1 MLKELQIKN
10 FALIDDISVKFG
22 KGLNILSGETGAGK
36 TLIIEAINLLL
47 GERADNELIREGSEK
62 LIVQGYFDLTKSE
75 KSIQFL
81 KSENLIEDEA
91 GLDDIAITREV
102 SSQGKNRSFINGIFT
117 QVSVLKNLG
126 NCFIDLHG
134 QHDHQSLLEPDTHI
148 DILDSF
154 GKSRIYEIKKS
165 YEEKYLNFIHA
176 AKDLEKLKKLQAEKE
191 LRLEE
196 LKFRKN
202 EIEKL
207 NLDENEEENLETEK
221 NILKNYEKIYNACA
235 DSTAV
240 LNGNENIVN
249 SLTDNLAILHKDIS
263 DLAMIDKYFEK
274 FLPELSSYKIFIAD
288 LNDYL
293 KNYMNNMEFSAS
305 RLDFIQEKLFKIGEI
320 KRKYNMELS
329 QIKSYAKKI
338 QDEILSYE
346 GLDFEIEELY
356 KKIKIFKSELEV
368 NAIALSLKRDEVIDV
383 LKKDVKIELGD
394 LNFKTAEFEIR
405 KDYITADN
413 SAFKLEINGKD
424 VKASKNG
431 VDDIEF
437 LLSFNPG
444 ESVKPLRKIASGGEI
459 SRIMLALKTI
469 VSGIDNIIT
478 MIFDEIDTGIGGATA
493 IVVGKKLYGI
503 SRRCQVICITHLPQI
518 AAFADDHFFIDKT
531 FEKERTKI
539 MINRLSHD
547 KKIKEIARMLSGLE
561 DSDIS
566 LKHAVE
572 LLEEAKRV
580 KNSENK
586 GLMSLQEL

>member
-10 FALIDDISVKFG
+10 FALIDDISVRFG

-81 KSENLIEDEA
+81 KSENLVAENE
-91 GLDDIAITREV
+91 GFEDIAITREV
-102 SSQGKNRSFINGIFT
+102 SSQGKNRAFINGIFT

-126 NCFIDLHG
+126 KCFIDLHG
-134 QHDHQSLLEPDTHI
+134 QHDHQSLLEPETHI

-154 GKSRIYEIKKS
+154 GKSVIFDIKKA
-165 YEEKYLNFIHA
+165 YEDKYLNFIQS
-176 AKDLEKLKKLQAEKE
+176 AKDLEKLKKLQTEKE

-196 LKFRKN
+196 LKFRQN

-207 NLDENEEENLETEK
+207 NLGENEEENLENEK
-221 NILKNYEKIYNACA
+221 NILKNYEKIYNALS
-235 DSTAV
+235 DSTAI
-240 LNGNENIVN
+240 LNGNENVAN

-263 DLAMIDKYFEK
+263 DLALIDKYFEK
-274 FLPELSSYKIFIAD
+274 FLPELSSYKIFIND

-293 KNYMNNMEFSAS
+293 KNYINNMEFSAS
-305 RLDFIQEKLFKIGEI
+305 RLDFIQERLFKLGEI

-329 QIKSYAKKI
+329 QIKTYAKKI

-346 GLDFEIEELY
+346 GLDFEIEELF
-356 KKIKIFKSELEV
+356 KKTGLLKSDLED
-368 NAIALSLKRDEVIDV
+368 NAKDLSEKRDETIKV
-383 LKKDVKIELGD
+383 LKKDVKNELED
-394 LNFKTAEFEIR
+394 LYFKTAKFEIK
-405 KDYITADN
+405 KDFIAADN
-413 SAFKLEINGKD
+413 SALNLEVNGKY
-424 VKASKNG
+424 VKATKKG
-431 VDDIEF
+431 IDDVEF

-469 VSGIDNIIT
+469 ISGIDNIIT
-478 MIFDEIDTGIGGATA
+478 MIFDEIDTGIGGSTA
-493 IVVGKKLYGI
+493 IVVGKKLYSI
-503 SRRCQVICITHLPQI
+503 SGRCQVICITHLPQI

-531 FEKERTKI
+531 VEKGRTKI
-539 MINRLSHD
+539 MINRLPD
-547 KKIKEIARMLSGLE
+547 DRVIKEIARMLSGLAE
-561 DSDIS
+561 SDIS
-566 LKHAVE
+566 FKHAVE
-572 LLEEAKRV
+572 LLEEATRIK
-580 KNSENK
+580 KFENK
-586 GLMSLQEL
+586 G

>member
-102 SSQGKNRSFINGIFT
+102 SSQGKNRAFINGIFT

-126 NCFIDLHG
+126 KCFIDLHG

-154 GKSRIYEIKKS
+154 GKSEIFEIKKA
-165 YEEKYLNFIHA
+165 YEEKYLNFIQA
-176 AKDLEKLKKLQAEKE
+176 TGNLEKLKKLQTEKE

-221 NILKNYEKIYNACA
+221 NILKNYEKIYNVCT

-263 DLAMIDKYFEK
+263 DLALLDKYFEK
-274 FLPELSSYKIFIAD
+274 FLPELSSYKIFITD

-293 KNYMNNMEFSAS
+293 KNYINNMEFSAS

-356 KKIKIFKSELEV
+356 KKTKIFKNELEV
-368 NAIALSLKRDEVIDV
+368 SALALSVKRDEAIEV

-405 KDYITADN
+405 KDYIAADN

-431 VDDIEF
+431 IDDIEF

-459 SRIMLALKTI
+459 SRIMLALKAI

-478 MIFDEIDTGIGGATA
+478 MIFDEIDTGIGGGTA
-493 IVVGKKLYGI
+493 IIVGKKLYSI
-503 SRRCQVICITHLPQI
+503 SGRCQVICITHLPQI
-518 AAFADDHFFIDKT
+518 AVFADDHFFIDKT
-531 FEKERTKI
+531 VEKERTKI

-547 KKIKEIARMLSGLE
+547 KEVKEIARMLSGLE
-561 DSDIS
+561 DSDVS

-572 LLEEAKRV
+572 LHEEANRI
-580 KNSENK
+580 KNNENK

>member
-81 KSENLIEDEA
+81 KSENLVAENE
-91 GLDDIAITREV
+91 GFEDIAITREV
-102 SSQGKNRSFINGIFT
+102 SSQGKNRAFINGIFT

-126 NCFIDLHG
+126 KCFIDLHG
-134 QHDHQSLLEPDTHI
+134 QHDHQSLLEQETHI

-154 GKSRIYEIKKS
+154 GKSAIFDIKKA
-165 YEEKYLNFIHA
+165 YEDKYLNFIQS
-176 AKDLEKLKKLQAEKE
+176 AKDLEKLKKLQTEKE

-196 LKFRKN
+196 LKFRQN

-207 NLDENEEENLETEK
+207 NLGENEEENLENEK
-221 NILKNYEKIYNACA
+221 NILKNYEKIYNALS
-235 DSTAV
+235 DSTAI
-240 LNGNENIVN
+240 LNGNENVAN

-263 DLAMIDKYFEK
+263 DLALIDKYFEK
-274 FLPELSSYKIFIAD
+274 FLPELSSYKIFITD

-293 KNYMNNMEFSAS
+293 KNYINNMEFSAS
-305 RLDFIQEKLFKIGEI
+305 RLDFIQERLFKLGEI

-329 QIKSYAKKI
+329 QIKTYAKKI

-346 GLDFEIEELY
+346 GLDFEIEELF
-356 KKIKIFKSELEV
+356 KKTGILKSGLEA
-368 NAIALSLKRDEVIDV
+368 NAKDLSEKRDETIKV
-383 LKKDVKIELGD
+383 LKKDVKNELED
-394 LNFKTAEFEIR
+394 LYFKTAKFEIK
-405 KDYITADN
+405 KDYIAAEN
-413 SAFKLEINGKD
+413 STLNLEVNGKY
-424 VKASKNG
+424 VKATKKG
-431 VDDIEF
+431 IDDVEF

-478 MIFDEIDTGIGGATA
+478 MIFDEIDTGIGGSTA
-493 IVVGKKLYGI
+493 IVVGKKLYSI
-503 SRRCQVICITHLPQI
+503 SGRCQVICITHLPQI

-531 FEKERTKI
+531 VEKGRTKI
-539 MINRLSHD
+539 MINRLPND
-547 KKIKEIARMLSGLE
+547 KVIKEIARMLSGLSE
-561 DSDIS
+561 SDIS
-566 LKHAVE
+566 FKHAVE
-572 LLEEAKRV
+572 LLEEATRIK
-580 KNSENK
+580 KFENK
-586 GLMSLQEL
+586 G

>member
-81 KSENLIEDEA
+81 KNENLIEE
-91 GLDDIAITREV
+91 DDSFEDIVITREV
-102 SSQGKNRSFINGIFT
+102 SSQGKNRAYINGIFT
-117 QVSVLKNLG
+117 QVNVLKNLG
-126 NCFIDLHG
+126 RCFIDLHG
-134 QHDHQSLLEPDTHI
+134 QHDHQSLLEPETHI

-154 GKSRIYEIKKS
+154 GKTVIFEIKKA
-165 YEEKYLNFIHA
+165 YEEKYLNYIQA
-176 AKDLEKLKKLQAEKE
+176 TRDLEKLKKLQAEKE

-196 LKFRKN
+196 LKFRQN

-207 NLDENEEENLETEK
+207 NLGENEEENLENEK

-235 DSTAV
+235 ESKAI
-240 LNGNENIVN
+240 LNGDENTAN
-249 SLTDNLAILHKDIS
+249 SLIDDLAILHKDIT
-263 DLAMIDKYFEK
+263 DLALIDKYFEK
-274 FLPELSSYKIFIAD
+274 FLPELSSCKIFITD

-293 KNYMNNMEFSAS
+293 KNYVNNMEFSAS
-305 RLDFIQEKLFKIGEI
+305 RLDFIQERLFKLGEI

-329 QIKSYAKKI
+329 QIKTYSKKI

-346 GLDFEIEELY
+346 GLDFEIEELF
-356 KKIKIFKSELEV
+356 KKTGILKTDLEV
-368 NAIALSLKRDEVIDV
+368 KAMDLSEKRDEAIEV
-383 LKKDVKIELGD
+383 LKKDVKNELED
-394 LNFKTAEFEIR
+394 LYFKTAKFEIK

-413 SAFKLEINGKD
+413 GSPRLDVNGRY
-424 VKASKNG
+424 VKATKKGIDN
-431 VDDIEF
+431 VEF

-478 MIFDEIDTGIGGATA
+478 MIFDEIDTGIGGSTA
-493 IVVGKKLYGI
+493 IIVGKKLYGI
-503 SRRCQVICITHLPQI
+503 SGRCQVICITHLPQI

-531 FEKERTKI
+531 VENGRTKI
-539 MINRLSHD
+539 MINRLPKD
-547 KKIKEIARMLSGLE
+547 EVVKEIARMLSGLAE
-561 DSDIS
+561 SDIS
-566 LKHAVE
+566 FKHAAE
-572 LLEEAKRV
+572 LLEEASRI
-580 KNSENK
+580 KNYEIK
-586 GLMSLQEL
+586 G